1 MAVNWKARGGG
12 EGRGAMF
19 GNDIGEKKHRINW
32 MAAYYLA
39 RAVVFF
45 FLPIQL
51 RSTSVINN
59 VCRVH
64 TV

>member
-1 MAVNWKARGGG
+1 
-12 EGRGAMF
+12 MF

-32 MAAYYLA
+32 MAAHYLA

-45 FLPIQL
+45 LPIQL
-51 RSTSVINN
+51 CSASVINN

-64 TV
+64 KV